1 MNAVNTKTGET
12 LETVDLRKQTS
23 TGALDVLLFNL
34 GTSEVFGINVFKV
47 REVTKTPQITKT
59 PNVPRGVEGLISLRG
74 NIIPVLQLDRFLALE
89 EQPTGSNDVMMVA
102 EFNKRMLGFLVNS
115 VDKII
120 RVDWNQVRAPE
131 TVLSNNQGLITAIT
145 ELPDGRLVSIMDVEQ
160 IVASAFGESIVSD
173 VSSVEGA
180 TDLTVFFADDSSV
193 ARKKIV
199 ETLEKMGVH
208 HKHAVNGK
216 EAWDRISA
224 IAAHSEQTNTP
235 ITQLISLILTDAEMP
250 EMDGYML
257 TRNIK
262 NDPRLREVPVV
273 MHSSLSHSTNRDM
286 GRKVGV
292 DAYVTK
298 FDARELSETLRPLL
312 VRKQ

>member
-1 MNAVNTKTGET
+1 MEANDANNKGTI
-12 LETVDLRKQTS
+12 ETVDLRKQS
-23 TGALDVLLFNL
+23 SSGALDVLLFNL
-34 GTSEVFGINVFKV
+34 GTSEIFGINVFKV

-89 EQPTGSNDVMMVA
+89 EKPIGTNETMMVA
-102 EFNKRMLGFLVNS
+102 EFNKRMLGFLVNG

-160 IVASAFGESIVSD
+160 IVTTAFGESLVSD
-173 VSSVEGA
+173 VSTIEGGQ
-180 TDLTVFFADDSSV
+180 DMTVFFIDDSAV
-193 ARKKIV
+193 ARKKIA
-199 ETLEKMGVH
+199 ETLEKMGVR

-216 EAWDRISA
+216 EAWERISG
-224 IAAHSEQTNTP
+224 IAAHSEQTGTP
-235 ITQLISLILTDAEMP
+235 INKLVNLILTDAEMP

-257 TRNIK
+257 VRNIK
-262 NDPRLREVPVV
+262 ADPRLKHVPVV

-286 GRKVGV
+286 GKKVGV

-312 VRKQ
+312 LRQQ